1 MVYSVLSG
9 SHCLYELFSW
19 VQLNEVW
26 NKAQNKYCK
35 CSHKH
40 WIRSFIH
47 SAFLC
52 AIMVLAFI
60 IGEQSEEL
68 TDVLAKANRQVGN
81 RNLNWI
87 LQREWGNKSERGKK
101 KQKTDLL
108 QCGKQRWRGL
118 TSKTFTG
125 ADNVFSWK
133 EQSELKRM
141 VDFPLKRLHCRCT
154 HWQQQKLLDKQLLLK
169 VTINDI
175 FGFLYVGET
184 FTDVAVTAL
193 VYCAAF
199 PSDRLSECHQ
209 WFDAAGLTAAPK
221 TPNKHVLAALE
232 RPETAE

>member
-1 MVYSVLSG
+1 M
-9 SHCLYELFSW
+9 
-19 VQLNEVW
+19 
-26 NKAQNKYCK
+26 
-35 CSHKH
+35 
-40 WIRSFIH
+40 
-47 SAFLC
+47 
-52 AIMVLAFI
+52 
-60 IGEQSEEL
+60 
-68 TDVLAKANRQVGN
+68 
-81 RNLNWI
+81 
-87 LQREWGNKSERGKK
+87 
-101 KQKTDLL
+101 DLL

-125 ADNVFSWK
+125 ADNGFSWK

-154 HWQQQKLLDKQLLLK
+154 HWQKQKLLDKQLLLK

-221 TPNKHVLAALE
+221 TPNKHVLAAPQ